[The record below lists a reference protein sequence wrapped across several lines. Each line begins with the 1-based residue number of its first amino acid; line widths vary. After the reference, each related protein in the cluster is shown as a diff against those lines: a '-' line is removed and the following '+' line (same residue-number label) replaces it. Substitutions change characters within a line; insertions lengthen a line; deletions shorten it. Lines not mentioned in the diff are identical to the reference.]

1 MTLEL
6 LATSFLFHSSYWFAR
21 ELHNES
27 LDSTGVFLGSVMKGR
42 RNQREETDMK
52 SKKSVKE
59 ERVLTNGETTEAG
72 KETRK
77 DN

>member
-1 MTLEL
+1 
-6 LATSFLFHSSYWFAR
+6 
-21 ELHNES
+21 
-27 LDSTGVFLGSVMKGR
+27 MKGR